1 MKISIASPGHDL
13 SADETAAV
21 ERDLE
26 KIARRLEKIGD
37 DAITNVRINNGN
49 GTKIYTVVLE
59 VSYRKNHITAK
70 AEDSDM
76 GTALRH
82 AREEALR
89 QINDRG
95 RGGHSSY
102 AKHA

>member
-13 SADETAAV
+13 TADEIASV

-26 KIARRLEKIGD
+26 KIARRLEKVGD
-37 DAITNVRINNGN
+37 DAVTNVRINNGTA
-49 GTKIYTVVLE
+49 TKLYTVVLE
-59 VSYRKNHITAK
+59 VSYRRNHITAK
-70 AEDSDM
+70 AEDHDM

-89 QINDRG
+89 QINDKG